1 MSILCIVCHYG
12 EIGIKGK
19 NRGFFERALQ
29 KNIVQALKK
38 HQIPF
43 EKATIINERIVL
55 LLDESYFEKTGEIL
69 KNIPGMSFFCF
80 ALKCE
85 TKLENINECALNLL
99 QKEKGNTFRI
109 STQRANKQFALT
121 SLQINV
127 CVGSFIVEKL
137 NKKVKLKGA
146 DVECFIEIVNKFSYI
161 YTKKQRGIGG
171 LPVGVSGTVVSLMSG
186 GIDSP
191 VASFLMMKR
200 GAKVIFVHFHAFPY
214 TSRASIEK
222 VKKIV
227 NALNKFQLKSKI
239 YFVPFSEIQKHI
251 FEKTQGLAEKQ
262 RIIIYR
268 RFMLK
273 ITEKISKKENSKAIV
288 TGDSLGQV
296 ASQTSDNMFVI
307 SKATKYPIFR
317 PLIGFDKEEIIVLSK
332 KIDIFNLSI
341 LPCQD
346 VCSRFLPKNPTTKSN
361 LEAVKRIEN
370 QLPSV
375 KLINGALKNADVLE
389 I

>member
-307 SKATKYPIFR
+307 SKATK
-317 PLIGFDKEEIIVLSK
+317 
-332 KIDIFNLSI
+332 
-341 LPCQD
+341 
-346 VCSRFLPKNPTTKSN
+346 
-361 LEAVKRIEN
+361 
-370 QLPSV
+370 
-375 KLINGALKNADVLE
+375 
-389 I
+389 

>member
-332 KIDIFNLSI
+332 KIDVFNLSI